1 MKDER
6 LRDEAQL
13 RARLIISW
21 VMLSAFWLAG
31 FSIYLGF
38 TTPPPGFA
46 FVAPIAFGI
55 PAVMLVIVLA
65 ILIWRRLRTA

>member
-1 MKDER
+1 
-6 LRDEAQL
+6 
-13 RARLIISW
+13 
-21 VMLSAFWLAG
+21 MLSAFWLAG

-38 TTPPPGFA
+38 ITPPPGFA